1 MATQFS
7 YEDTFSKVADIIAD
21 KLGIEK
27 KRVIKEATLTD
38 LGADSLDLVEIIM
51 RMEEQFGIEIN
62 DEDAEKMNNV
72 NEVVE
77 YIQHKR
83 TK

>member
-1 MATQFS
+1 MAQFA
-7 YEDTFSKVADIIAD
+7 YDDTFSKVADIIAD

-27 KRVIKEATLTD
+27 SRVTKEATMAD

-51 RMEEQFGIEIN
+51 KFEEQFGIEIN
-62 DEDAEKMNNV
+62 DEDAEHMNNV
-72 NEVVE
+72 GQVVD
-77 YIQHKR
+77 YIQQRR